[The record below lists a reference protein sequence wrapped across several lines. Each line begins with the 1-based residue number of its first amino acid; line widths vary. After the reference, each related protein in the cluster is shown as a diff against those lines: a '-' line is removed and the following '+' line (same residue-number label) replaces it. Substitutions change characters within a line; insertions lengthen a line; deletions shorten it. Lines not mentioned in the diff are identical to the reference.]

1 MSTLQSRFPAWRAP
15 VAILALCLTAGSVAV
30 SPPVRAEPPAAA
42 LTFGVYVGGVH
53 VLDTKARIALGAEHY
68 RIEFLAA
75 MDGFLGR
82 LAPITAEVSATGA
95 MKAGR
100 DPAPTLYRSVATWRN
115 EPRLTELRYTATSID
130 VIADPP
136 PEKEREPVP
145 QNLRTGTIDPLS
157 AAVAVLVAIGQG
169 RGCEATLPVFDG
181 RQRYDLLFQPV
192 GDEVL
197 PPSDIGLYQGPA
209 LACSVA
215 LKPVAGAW
223 RQRGRDRDDEPGR
236 RRNYPMKVWVAEVG
250 GGPPMPVR
258 LEATTPFGTVLVH
271 LTKYDRALAS
281 EGGDGSRPPG

>member
-1 MSTLQSRFPAWRAP
+1 MSTLQSRFPAWRAS
-15 VAILALCLTAGSVAV
+15 VAILALGALGFASIA
-30 SPPVRAEPPAAA
+30 RAEPPPAS

-53 VLDTKARIALGAEHY
+53 VLDTKARIAMGAEQY
-68 RIEFLAA
+68 DIEFVAA

-82 LAPITAEVSATGA
+82 LAPITAEVSASGA
-95 MKAGR
+95 MKAGST
-100 DPAPTLYRSVATWRN
+100 PVPTLYRSVATWRN
-115 EPRLTELRYTATSID
+115 EPRTTELRYTATSVD

-136 PEKEREPVP
+136 PEKDREPVP
-145 QNLRTGTIDPLS
+145 QNLRLGTVDPLS
-157 AAVAVLVAIGQG
+157 AAVAMLAAIGQG

-181 RQRYDLLFQPV
+181 RQRYDLQFTPV

-197 PPSDIGLYQGPA
+197 APSDIGLYQGPA
-209 LACSVA
+209 LACTVQ

-223 RQRGRDRDDEPGR
+223 RQRNRDRDEEPGRR

-271 LTKYDRALAS
+271 LTKYDRAVAS
-281 EGGDGSRPPG
+281 ESAGGQRQPG

>member
-1 MSTLQSRFPAWRAP
+1 MSTLQSRFLAWRAP
-15 VAILALCLTAGSVAV
+15 VVLALCLTLGALAV
-30 SPPVRAEPPAAA
+30 SRPVRAEPPPAA

-53 VLDTKARIALGAEHY
+53 VLDTKARIALGAERY
-68 RIEFLAA
+68 SIEFLAA

-82 LAPITAEVSATGA
+82 LAPITAEVSANGE
-95 MKAGR
+95 MKAGIT
-100 DPAPTLYRSVATWRN
+100 PAPTRYRSVATWRN
-115 EPRLTELRYTATSID
+115 EPRLTELRYTGTTVD

-136 PEKEREPVP
+136 PEMDREPVP
-145 QNLRTGTIDPLS
+145 QNLRAGTLDPLS
-157 AAVAVLVAIGQG
+157 AAVAVLAAIGQG

-209 LACSVA
+209 LACTVS

-223 RQRGRDRDDEPGR
+223 RQRSRDRDEEPGR
-236 RRNYPMKVWVAEVG
+236 QRNYPMKVWVAEVG

-281 EGGDGSRPPG
+281 DVHGGDRPPG